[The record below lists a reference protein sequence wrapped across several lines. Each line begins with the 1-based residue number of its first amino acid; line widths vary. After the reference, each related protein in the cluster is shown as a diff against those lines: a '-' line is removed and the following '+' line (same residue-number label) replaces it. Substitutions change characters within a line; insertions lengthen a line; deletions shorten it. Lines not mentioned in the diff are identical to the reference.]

1 MATTNFNNQK
11 FIRIIRKEIKDISII
26 LNSLSSDGFVLYSYI
41 KNQSTDF
48 ALSNKNFGLTE
59 YKYNKAVKELIE
71 KGFLKETSE
80 CTTEKRMK
88 IWDFYENPFDF
99 ATKKVPNQRSI
110 HINKEKN
117 VRNITFSYQA
127 MFYAMKT
134 LSANEFK
141 LWCYFSS
148 LDSQFFPQI
157 LSTKDIV
164 DKCNFSN
171 STYRTII
178 KEFIKKG
185 FLFLDEAT
193 ETFTFY
199 ENPSSLN
206 EDSDE
211 SEGNFYLYKYV
222 SNNNIIYIG
231 QTNSLKR
238 RVQQHTQD
246 KLYNFKGEIY
256 YTNCGSKKELDLL
269 EAILINKYK
278 PEFNIMHKNRE
289 DLNYDLIKD
298 NLNLDWILYKTIK

>member
-1 MATTNFNNQK
+1 MATTNFSNQK
-11 FIRIIRKEIKDISII
+11 FIRIIRKEIKDISIV
-26 LNSLSSDGFVLYSYI
+26 LNNLSPEGFVLYSYI

-48 ALSNKNFGLTE
+48 PLSNKNSGLTE
-59 YKYNKAVKELIE
+59 YKYSKAVKELIE
-71 KGFLKETSE
+71 KGFLKETPE

-88 IWDFYENPFDF
+88 IWDFYEDPFNII
-99 ATKKVPNQRSI
+99 TKKVPNQRSI
-110 HINKEKN
+110 CINKEEN
-117 VRNITFSYQA
+117 VQNITFSYQA

-141 LWCYFSS
+141 AWCYFSS
-148 LDSQFFPQI
+148 LNSQFSQT
-157 LSTKDIV
+157 LSTKDIL

-171 STYRTII
+171 TTYRTIL
-178 KEFIKKG
+178 KELINKG
-185 FLFLDEAT
+185 FLALNEET
-193 ETFTFY
+193 KTFTFY
-199 ENPSSLN
+199 ENPNFLGDN
-206 EDSDE
+206 SDI
-211 SEGNFYLYKYV
+211 SKDNFYLYKYV
-222 SNNNIIYIG
+222 SNDNIIYIG

-278 PEFNIMHKNRE
+278 PEFNITHKNRE

-298 NLNLDWILYKTIK
+298 NLNLDWILYKTID